1 MSKTKWG
8 GARPGT
14 GPKRRIFRLTVGQ
27 LLQVVEH
34 NADAAPTVYPVEVV
48 GVAGGAV
55 YLRATEGDRA
65 GQVTTL
71 MPAPGGVDD
80 QGAA

>member
-34 NADAAPTVYPVEVV
+34 NADAAPTVYPVEVA
-48 GVAGGAV
+48 GVAPGAV
-55 YLRATEGDRA
+55 YLRATDGERV
-65 GQVTTL
+65 GQITTL
-71 MPAPGGVDD
+71 MLVTQPGEE
-80 QGAA
+80 